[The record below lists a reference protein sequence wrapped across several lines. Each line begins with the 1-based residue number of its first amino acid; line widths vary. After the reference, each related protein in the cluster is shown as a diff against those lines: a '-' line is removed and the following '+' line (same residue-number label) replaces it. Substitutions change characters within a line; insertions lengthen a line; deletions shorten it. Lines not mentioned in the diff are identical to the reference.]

1 MDRPSGARDRFART
15 SLVEVGRHAVEAVRD
30 ATAVLL
36 PVTCSGCG
44 AFDRSVCGDCRR
56 ALLAHPRRVERAGL
70 EIWAG
75 LAYRGSAA
83 AVIGAFKD
91 GGRADAAG
99 ALAPALGTSVHSAL
113 AAVPSGRPIE
123 VCTIPS
129 SPAARRSRG
138 YVPVEVL
145 LGRCGIRSS
154 SVLAFTRLHADQ
166 AGLDAEARRR
176 NSAGGLV
183 ARPDRRW
190 KPRSAAGLLGRRFLL
205 VDDIVTTGSTL
216 AEAVRALA
224 AAGAETAAIAV
235 LAETPLRFPR
245 HAGKSR

>member
-1 MDRPSGARDRFART
+1 MDRPSGARDRFGRT
-15 SLVEVGRHAVEAVRD
+15 SLVDVGRHAVEAVRD

-44 AFDRSVCGDCRR
+44 ALDRSVCDDCRGR
-56 ALLAHPRRVERAGL
+56 LLAHPRRVERAGL
-70 EIWAG
+70 EMWAG
-75 LAYRGSAA
+75 LAYEGTAA

-91 GGRADAAG
+91 GARTDAAG
-99 ALAPALGTSVHSAL
+99 ALAPALHMSLRAAL
-113 AAVPSGRPIE
+113 AAAPGGRLLE

-138 YVPVEVL
+138 YVPVEML
-145 LGRCGIRSS
+145 LARCGIRSS
-154 SVLAFTRLHADQ
+154 PVLALARDHADQ
-166 AGLDAEARRR
+166 AGLDAAARRR

-183 ARPDRRW
+183 ARLDRRW
-190 KPRSAAGLLGRRFLL
+190 SPRGAGGLRGRRFLL

-235 LAETPLRFPR
+235 LAETPLRFPPR
-245 HAGKSR
+245 AGKSR